1 MEWGCYPL
9 DVIGAC
15 GGTYVLYLISGFISK
30 HARLFGKVLAM
41 LGIWSLA
48 ILCVHCF
55 EMASHLGNHV
65 MGLAGQTFPTW
76 AQYVV
81 RYVVTIALAIAL
93 YYFPVTKRIFS

>member
-1 MEWGCYPL
+1 
-9 DVIGAC
+9 
-15 GGTYVLYLISGFISK
+15 
-30 HARLFGKVLAM
+30 M

-65 MGLAGQTFPTW
+65 MGLTGQTFPTW